1 MTTTGKDNNF
11 NIAINRI
18 AGVIIMLLLS
28 VIAYFLADTNQAIKE
43 SNKKIEEN
51 NKRHNELL
59 LKVETYKLTQE
70 NKDNLTEVKIMEL
83 DNRVIVIENKL
94 KIK

>member
-1 MTTTGKDNNF
+1 MEKNVG
-11 NIAINRI
+11 INQVLNKI
-18 AGVIIMLLLS
+18 AGIIIMILLS

-43 SNKKIEEN
+43 SNKKIEES

-70 NKDNLTEVKIMEL
+70 NKDNLTEVKIMDL